1 MRRAAALFCAL
12 ALATPVAASNAVT
25 TAEEAATALADAA
38 GLLSLAESA
47 DDRVSALTT
56 TIRAY
61 EDGLAAMRQG
71 LRQVSLRD
79 RAIRAEFEAKSDTLS
94 ALLGVMQSMQTAPET
109 VTLLHPS
116 GPAASA
122 QAAMIVDSVT
132 PAITDEVSDLRAQ
145 LEELAQL
152 TRLQETALVTLQD
165 GLDGAQAARAALSQ
179 AISDRTLGSQPS
191 AIDAATME
199 ALVSSA
205 ETLQDFAGIFARADV
220 ATAGDTATAFAAAK
234 GSLPAPVPGTVIA
247 GFNAPDAAGLR
258 RPGVL
263 IATEPRALVT
273 APWSG
278 TIRYTGPLLD
288 YGEVVIVEP
297 ETGFL
302 MVFAG
307 LAQAYGTVG
316 TVIDRGAPLG
326 LMGGD
331 GANAQQI
338 LIDSASG
345 AGQDRSETLYIEL
358 RQGQSPVDP
367 DAWFVPATR

>member
-1 MRRAAALFCAL
+1 MRRAAALICAL
-12 ALATPVAASNAVT
+12 ALAAPATASTAVT

-109 VTLLHPS
+109 GTLLHPS

-122 QAAMIVDSVT
+122 QAAMIVDCVT

-145 LEELAQL
+145 LEELAEL

-179 AISDRTLGSQPS
+179 AISDRTRGSQPS

-220 ATAGDTATAFAAAK
+220 ATAGDTATDYNRQTKRGLLSAVIPSVLMFWADRPDDADLDAHIEKRLGQAMRLGQAGSKVVKPVLDLFA
-234 GSLPAPVPGTVIA
+234 
-247 GFNAPDAAGLR
+247 R
-258 RPGVL
+258 RN
-263 IATEPRALVT
+263 
-273 APWSG
+273 
-278 TIRYTGPLLD
+278 
-288 YGEVVIVEP
+288 VV
-297 ETGFL
+297 
-302 MVFAG
+302 
-307 LAQAYGTVG
+307 
-316 TVIDRGAPLG
+316 
-326 LMGGD
+326 
-331 GANAQQI
+331 
-338 LIDSASG
+338 
-345 AGQDRSETLYIEL
+345 
-358 RQGQSPVDP
+358 
-367 DAWFVPATR
+367 